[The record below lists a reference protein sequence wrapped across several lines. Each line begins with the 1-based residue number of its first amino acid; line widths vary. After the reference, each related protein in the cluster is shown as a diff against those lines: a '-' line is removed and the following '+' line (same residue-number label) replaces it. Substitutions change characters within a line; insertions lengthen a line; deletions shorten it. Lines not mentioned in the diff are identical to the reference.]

1 MSEYPQVDRVMDSLR
16 EYIRTSFDVVLD
28 DEDQPWKDT
37 AMNSMQFVYLAFF
50 MEEQYGFVATD
61 ALMDRMTTLRTM
73 AEVVVE
79 HGVVR

>member
-1 MSEYPQVDRVMDSLR
+1 MSEFPHVERVMASLR
-16 EYIRTSFDVVLD
+16 AYIHTSFGVVLD
-28 DEDQPWKDT
+28 DADQPWKDT

-73 AEVVVE
+73 ADVVAE
-79 HGVVR
+79 YGVVR